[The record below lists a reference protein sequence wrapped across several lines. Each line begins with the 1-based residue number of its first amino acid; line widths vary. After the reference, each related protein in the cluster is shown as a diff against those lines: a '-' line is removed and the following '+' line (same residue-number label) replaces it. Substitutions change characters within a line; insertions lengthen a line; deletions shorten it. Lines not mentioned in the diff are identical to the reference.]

1 MESFFKTVSVV
12 FVVSFLGFSPQDT
25 RKNNSILVAKAD
37 AFNTMNFIDFSEIA
51 LKIKDLPLPGEESHY
66 KMSPELRVQW
76 LKSNRVEEMNTKKA
90 GVMALFY
97 PDMEQETR
105 LLLILRKAYE
115 GVHSNQIGFPGGKV
129 EQADRDLLDTAL
141 RETHEEVGVV
151 PTAVEVIKELSNVY
165 IPPSNFM
172 VTPFI
177 GMYPEPKPF
186 VLQETEVE
194 RLVEVYVKDFLDDAN
209 LIEEILTT
217 SYAKNIRVP
226 AYKLNGYTVWGATA
240 MMLSEIR
247 ELLRQV
253 L

>member
-1 MESFFKTVSVV
+1 
-12 FVVSFLGFSPQDT
+12 
-25 RKNNSILVAKAD
+25 
-37 AFNTMNFIDFSEIA
+37 MNFIDFSEIA

-76 LKSNRVEEMNTKKA
+76 LKNNSIEGRNPKKA

-97 PDMEQETR
+97 PDVEQQTR

-115 GVHSNQIGFPGGKV
+115 GVHSNQIGFPGGK
-129 EQADRDLLDTAL
+129 EERQDKDLMATAL
-141 RETHEEVGVV
+141 RETHEEVGVN
-151 PTAVEVIKELSNVY
+151 PTAVEVLKELSNVY

-172 VTPFI
+172 VTPYVGI
-177 GMYPEPKPF
+177 YPRPEPF
-186 VLQETEVE
+186 VPQESEVE
-194 RLVEVYVKDFLDDAN
+194 RLVEVYMKDFLDDAN
-209 LIEEILTT
+209 HIEETLTT